1 MEILNG
7 LFLDKKLERLLRL
20 RLMIENLVK
29 ATNNKMGKVVEDLRS
44 NLSLLRTGRASVA
57 LLDRITVDY
66 YGTPTPLNQIGTLTA
81 PDPTLLTIQPWDV
94 SLLQDIE
101 KSILTSDL
109 DLNPANDGK
118 IIRIPI
124 PPLTE
129 ERRKQLARQ
138 VGKVLEEH
146 CTALRNIRRAQN
158 NEFKKMLQNK
168 EVSEDDER
176 KGIKDIQNVTDH
188 FINELQEWAKKKKEE
203 ILTI

>member
-1 MEILNG
+1 
-7 LFLDKKLERLLRL
+7 
-20 RLMIENLVK
+20 MINNLVK
-29 ATNNKMGKVVEDLRS
+29 ATNKKMEKVVEDLRS
-44 NLSLLRTGRASVA
+44 NLSVIRTGRASVT

-66 YGTPTPLNQIGTLTA
+66 YGTPTPLNQIGTLAA
-81 PDPTLLTIQPWDV
+81 PNPTLLTVQPWDV

-124 PPLTE
+124 SPLTE

-146 CTALRNIRRAQN
+146 RTALRNIRRAQN
-158 NEFKKMLQNK
+158 TELKKMLQGK
-168 EVSEDDER
+168 ELSEDNER
-176 KGIKDIQNVTDH
+176 KGIKEIQNVTDD
-188 FINELQEWAKKKKEE
+188 FVNDLQELAKKKEE
-203 ILTI
+203 EVLTV